1 MEERLAEFIQN
12 YTPENVLP
20 LADGVLSFIHHQI
33 AELSRDCLTKSR
45 EGLITSVYFCELQ
58 ENLEKLLHDV
68 SGDGCRGATAHLI
81 GVHLHLPSVS
91 GPQAY
96 ERSESSELTFVI
108 ELVKKLFI
116 IISRPARLLECLV
129 SSASVKRTN
138 VSPGKPSNLLPPG
151 DKWCHVQ
158 NWAGI

>member
-68 SGDGCRGATAHLI
+68 SGGGLKMARPIRVG
-81 GVHLHLPSVS
+81 LHLLPVS
-91 GPQAY
+91 GRQAY
-96 ERSESSELTFVI
+96 ERSESPELTFVI

-129 SSASVKRTN
+129 SSVLREGN
-138 VSPGKPSNLLPPG
+138 RKPSDLCQRG
-151 DKWCHVQ
+151 HVQ
-158 NWAGI
+158 KWAGL

>member
-1 MEERLAEFIQN
+1 MEERLADFIQN

-68 SGDGCRGATAHLI
+68 SCDTCGGGELSLTLWDIRLWP
-81 GVHLHLPSVS
+81 VHHFLCVS
-91 GPQAY
+91 DCQAY

-129 SSASVKRTN
+129 SSICFHFS
-138 VSPGKPSNLLPPG
+138 LPFLFLY
-151 DKWCHVQ
+151 
-158 NWAGI
+158 I